1 MSAATGV
8 DDLHRPGTPGF
19 ARLNGAMVL
28 AGLAAF
34 GMLYAAQPVLPQL
47 GEDFG
52 VGAGAASLTVSAT
65 TGALALAVLPAAW
78 VGRRWGRGPTMR
90 WGLVAS
96 VLLTALVAVAPG
108 FASLVVLRVLTGLA
122 LALVVG
128 VAMGHVGSEVHPAG
142 LGSAMGL
149 YVAGNSLGGV
159 LGRLVTAGVSD
170 LGSWRWGVGA
180 LALGAALAT
189 AAFWRLLPVSV
200 EPAAGSGP
208 RGDGAEADR
217 VPWLALVA
225 LLSVPFWLMGGFVAV
240 YNYLGFRLSEPPF
253 DLPPALL
260 GLVFLA
266 YLAGTV
272 ASAAAGRAADQ
283 WGRPRVLVVAVL
295 VMATGLAMTVPDRLV
310 LVIVGLVV
318 LTAGFFAA
326 HAVASGWAPVVA
338 GPAAVRASAAYV
350 MAYYAGSSVF
360 GLWVGAAWTGA
371 GWDGVAVSVGL
382 LVALAGVAVG
392 VVTLAGGRR
401 LAPVVASRHAQ
412 ERDVR

>member
-1 MSAATGV
+1 M
-8 DDLHRPGTPGF
+8 
-19 ARLNGAMVL
+19 
-28 AGLAAF
+28 
-34 GMLYAAQPVLPQL
+34 
-47 GEDFG
+47 
-52 VGAGAASLTVSAT
+52 
-65 TGALALAVLPAAW
+65 
-78 VGRRWGRGPTMR
+78 
-90 WGLVAS
+90 
-96 VLLTALVAVAPG
+96 
-108 FASLVVLRVLTGLA
+108 
-122 LALVVG
+122 
-128 VAMGHVGSEVHPAG
+128 
-142 LGSAMGL
+142 
-149 YVAGNSLGGV
+149 
-159 LGRLVTAGVSD
+159 
-170 LGSWRWGVGA
+170 
-180 LALGAALAT
+180 
-189 AAFWRLLPVSV
+189 
-200 EPAAGSGP
+200 
-208 RGDGAEADR
+208 
-217 VPWLALVA
+217 PWLALVA